1 MIMTSHSDKTTAVT
15 PYQIRSFAFPLGGIF
30 ALIGLWPWIWH
41 GTDVRVWALVISSAL
56 IIPGLV
62 YPRMLTPA
70 YRGWMVFADKL
81 AWFNTRL
88 LLGIIFFGILTPIGL
103 LRGLFGKPSFTMGF
117 DKQAKTYRVV
127 KTARAGNH
135 MAKSF

>member
-1 MIMTSHSDKTTAVT
+1 MTSYPDQTKVIT
-15 PYQIRSFAFPLGGIF
+15 PSQIRSFAFPLGGIF
-30 ALIGLWPWIWH
+30 ALIGLWPWIWQ
-41 GTDVRVWALVISSAL
+41 GTGVRIWSLVLSGGL

-62 YPRMLTPA
+62 YPRLLTPA
-70 YRGWMVFADKL
+70 YRGWMTFAERL

-88 LLGIIFFGILTPIGL
+88 LLGIIFYGILTPMGL
-103 LRGLFGKPSFTMGF
+103 LRGLFGKTTLTCGF

-127 KTARAGNH
+127 KSTRATDH